1 MDVRQLGR
9 TGIKA
14 TVLSYGCGAVGGLMT
29 KGAPADQERAV
40 QRALDMGITYFD
52 TAAQYGMGT
61 SETNLG
67 RILAKLRPKITVA
80 TKVRLQETEYGNI
93 GAGIRASLAAS
104 LARLGLPSVDIL
116 YLHNRI
122 LAKTAGDGLSV
133 EAVLGE
139 VLPAFQAL
147 KAEGKIRHL
156 GVTALGETAALHRV
170 VASGAFD
177 VAQICYNALNPSAE
191 SAGGGLPAHYP
202 GQDYAGLMTAA
213 NKAGMGT
220 VGIRVL
226 AGGALSGSETRHPL
240 SMQAVEPIGSGAD
253 FRADV
258 LNARRFEPLLADGT
272 VKSLPE
278 LAMRFAIA
286 SPSLST
292 TLVGLSTLDELE
304 TAYAACRAGP
314 LPAKALAKL
323 SEIRKT
329 IAAAG

>member
-1 MDVRQLGR
+1 MDIRQLGR

-29 KGAPADQERAV
+29 KGDPADQEQAFK
-40 QRALDMGITYFD
+40 RALAMGITYFD
-52 TAAQYGMGT
+52 TASQYGMGA

-67 RILAKLRPKITVA
+67 RILAKLKPAITVA
-80 TKVRLQETEYGNI
+80 TKVRLPEAEYGNI
-93 GAGIRASLAAS
+93 GPAIRASLAAS
-104 LARLGLPSVDIL
+104 LKRLGLPSVDIF

-156 GVTALGETAALHRV
+156 GITALGETAALHRV
-170 VASGAFD
+170 VASGSFD
-177 VAQICYNALNPSAE
+177 VAQICYNALSPSADT
-191 SAGGGLPAHYP
+191 AVPARFP
-202 GQDYAGLMTAA
+202 GQDYERLMTAA
-213 NKAGMGT
+213 HKAGMGT

-226 AGGALSGSETRHPL
+226 AGGALSGSEARHPL

-253 FRADV
+253 YKADV
-258 LNARRFEPLLADGT
+258 MNARRFEPLIKDGT
-272 VKSLPE
+272 VKTLPE
-278 LAMRFAIA
+278 LAMRFAIS

-292 TLVGLSTLDELE
+292 TLVGLANLDELE
-304 TAYAACRAGP
+304 VAYAAVEKGP
-314 LPAKALAKL
+314 LPAPALATL
-323 SEIRKT
+323 AEIRKSFAG
-329 IAAAG
+329 AA

>member
-29 KGAPADQERAV
+29 KGAAADQERAV
-40 QRALDMGITYFD
+40 QRALAMGITYFD
-52 TAAQYGMGT
+52 SAAQYGMGT

-80 TKVRLQETEYGNI
+80 TKVRLKESDYGNI
-93 GAGIRASLAAS
+93 AAGIRASLAAS
-104 LARLGLPSVDIL
+104 LDRLGLPSVDIF

-156 GVTALGETAALHRV
+156 GITALGETAALHQV
-170 VASGAFD
+170 VKAGAFD
-177 VAQICYNALNPSAE
+177 MAQVCYNALNPSADT
-191 SAGGGLPAHYP
+191 AIPPGYP
-202 GQDYAGLMTAA
+202 GQDYAGLMAA
-213 NKAGMGT
+213 AHKAGMGT

-240 SMQAVEPIGSGAD
+240 SMPTVEPIGSGAD
-253 FRADV
+253 YRADV
-258 LNARRFEPLLADGT
+258 LNAKRFEPLIKDGT
-272 VKSLPE
+272 VRTLPE
-278 LAMRFAIA
+278 LAMRFAIS

-292 TLVGLSTLDELE
+292 TLVGLATLDELE
-304 TAYAACRAGP
+304 TAYAAVEKGP
-314 LPAKALAKL
+314 LPAAALAKL
-323 SEIRKT
+323 GEIRQGF
-329 IAAAG
+329 AA

>member
-40 QRALDMGITYFD
+40 QRALAMGITYFD
-52 TAAQYGMGT
+52 TASQYGMGA
-61 SETNLG
+61 SEQNLG
-67 RILAKLRPKITVA
+67 RILAKLRPRITVA
-80 TKVRLQETEYGNI
+80 TKVRLKETEYGQI
-93 GAGIRASLAAS
+93 GAGIRASLEAS

-133 EAVLGE
+133 EAVLGD
-139 VLPAFQAL
+139 VLATFQKL
-147 KAEGKIRHL
+147 KGEGKIRHL
-156 GVTALGETAALHRV
+156 GITALGETAALHRV
-170 VASGAFD
+170 VTAGAFD
-177 VAQICYNALNPSAE
+177 VAQVCYNALNPSADT
-191 SAGGGLPAHYP
+191 ALPALFP

-213 NKAGMGT
+213 HKAGMGT

-240 SMQAVEPIGSGAD
+240 SMPTVEPIGSGAD
-253 FRADV
+253 YRADV
-258 LNARRFEPLLADGT
+258 LNAKRFEPLIKDGT
-272 VKSLPE
+272 VRTLPE
-278 LAMRFAIA
+278 LAMRFAIS

-292 TLVGLSTLDELE
+292 TLVGLATLDELE
-304 TAYAACRAGP
+304 TAYAAVEKGP
-314 LPAKALAKL
+314 LPAAALAKL
-323 SEIRKT
+323 GVIRQGF
-329 IAAAG
+329 AA